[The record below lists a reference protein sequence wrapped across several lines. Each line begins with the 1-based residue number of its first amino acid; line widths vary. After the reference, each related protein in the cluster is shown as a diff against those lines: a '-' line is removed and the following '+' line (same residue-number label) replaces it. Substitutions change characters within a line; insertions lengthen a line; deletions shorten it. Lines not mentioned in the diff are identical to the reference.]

1 SNVRFV
7 ESRGAAFA
15 FVSNAFFGNSRF
27 ARERIHWM
35 FPANKDERV
44 ANMLAWVQKMSFN
57 LATFG
62 LIKFLET
69 RERGALFVNAVFR
82 MHQHPNEPAFD
93 WLTFNQ
99 LQGTM
104 DKTLQESTAFYDPAR
119 LVTVFVYLPSQSGNS
134 VAIWRR
140 KINVPDSARLKYQA
154 EINAVVRNL
163 RSEKDY
169 VVMVDE

>member
-1 SNVRFV
+1 MLSPFSVWLNVDDFLH
-7 ESRGAAFA
+7 E
-15 FVSNAFFGNSRF
+15 
-27 ARERIHWM
+27 
-35 FPANKDERV
+35 
-44 ANMLAWVQKMSFN
+44 Q
-57 LATFG
+57 